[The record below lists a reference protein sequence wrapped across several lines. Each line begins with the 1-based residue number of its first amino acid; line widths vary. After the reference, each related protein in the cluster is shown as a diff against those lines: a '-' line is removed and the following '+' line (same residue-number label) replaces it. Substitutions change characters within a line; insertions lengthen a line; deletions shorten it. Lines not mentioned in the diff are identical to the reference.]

1 MVNITLNLPVEFLE
15 RLMFHVERIAN
26 AVERI
31 AGPMVEYPPPKPYP
45 ATMWG
50 TTSNAESIRIEEEE
64 RQEATGYGPSYQR
77 EIVARAA
84 EARVKP
90 KDDGTGN
97 IADDLF

>member
-1 MVNITLNLPVEFLE
+1 VNITVNLPEAFLTK
-15 RLMFHVERIAN
+15 LMFHVERIAT

-31 AGPMVEYPPPKPYP
+31 AGPEIRIEPPKPYP

-77 EIVARAA
+77 EIVAKAAAARA
-84 EARVKP
+84 KP
-90 KDDGTGN
+90 KDYGTGN
-97 IADDLF
+97 SADDLF